1 MVSSRL
7 SPLAFLLASSRVL
20 ISQSVELDFRMQLT
34 ATDYGNFLANEP
46 SPISTSTIAEKATAR
61 LVDEFN
67 YVRSNASGQLKKFL
81 DYMTYESQ
89 FFPQFCF
96 IRVENSFVI
105 FFPRSQLCLHDR

>member
-1 MVSSRL
+1 
-7 SPLAFLLASSRVL
+7 
-20 ISQSVELDFRMQLT
+20 MQLT

-81 DYMTYESQ
+81 DYMT
-89 FFPQFCF
+89 
-96 IRVENSFVI
+96 
-105 FFPRSQLCLHDR
+105 